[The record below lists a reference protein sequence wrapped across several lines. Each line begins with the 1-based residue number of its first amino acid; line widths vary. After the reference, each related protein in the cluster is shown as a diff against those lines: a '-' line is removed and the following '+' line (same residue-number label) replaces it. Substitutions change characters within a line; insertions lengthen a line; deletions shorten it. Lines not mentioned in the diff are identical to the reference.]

1 MKFSN
6 YNVFRRINGNP
17 YVYNSVTKAFLRVS
31 DTALP
36 FEDSTLTNV
45 EQFFQ
50 EDDLTVLI
58 ENGFVV
64 EDNFDELK
72 ALEFIYKKS
81 FFNATDLTLILTPTF
96 ECNFACP
103 YCFEAPQRGANTTV
117 PQRATKTVE
126 RYFSSLEKYAKK
138 HFHLY
143 RHVELS
149 LFGGEPLLL
158 FENFSN
164 FLNYTKALSEEQR
177 FSYSTSITTNGSLL
191 NKDVVHTLVQHHC
204 RSLQI
209 TIDGGIDSHNKTRA
223 FKGSGAPSFD
233 LLMHIINHDLAEYY
247 EQENAT
253 FYLRINLQNNGVDE
267 IRNAL
272 SHVDEAIRHYVTVII
287 RAVYSTECYH
297 EQNTNSVE
305 DLMEYYNMAAEL
317 GFRVST
323 NGYFNRSCEACC
335 DEGVYFLTPDLGVWK
350 CVNTMS
356 LQNGKVGDITE
367 NGDLEIDA
375 AKMIDWY
382 KAADCFSD
390 SKCLNC
396 KLLPDC
402 FGGCILFNSVNGKRL
417 CTPFD
422 MTGLSYFYE

>member
-6 YNVFRRINGNP
+6 YNIFRKINGEP
-17 YVYNSVTKAFLRVS
+17 YVYNSVTKAFLKVS
-31 DTALP
+31 DTEIP
-36 FEDSTLTNV
+36 FENSLLTNV
-45 EQFFQ
+45 ECLFQ
-50 EDDLTVLI
+50 EADLATLI
-58 ENGFVV
+58 ENGFII

-72 ALEFIYKKS
+72 ALEYIYKKS
-81 FFNATDLTLILTPTF
+81 FFNTTDLTLILTPTF

-103 YCFEAPQRGANTTV
+103 YCFEAPQRG
-117 PQRATKTVE
+117 TKTADT
-126 RYFSSLEKYAKK
+126 YFSSLKKYAKK
-138 HFHLY
+138 YFHLY
-143 RHVELS
+143 RHVELN
-149 LFGGEPLLL
+149 LFGGEPLLFL
-158 FENFSN
+158 EKFSD
-164 FLNYTKALSEEQR
+164 FLNYTQALSEKQR

-191 NKDVVHTLVQHHC
+191 NKEVVHMLVQHHC
-204 RSLQI
+204 QSLQI

-233 LLMHIINHDLAEYY
+233 LLMHIINNDLTEYY
-247 EQENAT
+247 EQEGAT
-253 FYLRINLQNNGVDE
+253 FYLRINLQSNSVDE

-272 SHVDEAIRHYVTVII
+272 SHVDEAVRHYVTVII

-305 DLMEYYNMAAEL
+305 DLMEYYNIAAEL
-317 GFRVST
+317 GFRIST
-323 NGYFNRSCEACC
+323 NRYFNRSCEACC
-335 DEGVYFLTPDLGVWK
+335 DAGVYFLTPDLCVWK

-356 LQNGKVGDITE
+356 LPNGKIGSITE
-367 NGDLEIDA
+367 DGVLEIDA

-390 SKCLNC
+390 PKCLDC

-402 FGGCILFNSVNGKRL
+402 FGGCILYNSVNGKRL

>member
-1 MKFSN
+1 M
-6 YNVFRRINGNP
+6 
-17 YVYNSVTKAFLRVS
+17 
-31 DTALP
+31 
-36 FEDSTLTNV
+36 
-45 EQFFQ
+45 
-50 EDDLTVLI
+50 
-58 ENGFVV
+58 
-64 EDNFDELK
+64 
-72 ALEFIYKKS
+72 
-81 FFNATDLTLILTPTF
+81 
-96 ECNFACP
+96 
-103 YCFEAPQRGANTTV
+103 
-117 PQRATKTVE
+117 
-126 RYFSSLEKYAKK
+126 
-138 HFHLY
+138 
-143 RHVELS
+143 
-149 LFGGEPLLL
+149 
-158 FENFSN
+158 
-164 FLNYTKALSEEQR
+164 
-177 FSYSTSITTNGSLL
+177 
-191 NKDVVHTLVQHHC
+191 QHHC

-253 FYLRINLQNNGVDE
+253 FYLRINLQSNGVDE